1 MDNMNHEM
9 DIRKS
14 FHMSIN
20 INELDF
26 IDILDSEILIRR
38 DLEAIALSINI
49 DRFLDSLTSRRTS
62 VSELSAAM
70 ITKSITREMQK
81 KDTEKYD
88 FSYRICRP
96 RSLPAGIKKTYN
108 SLTVVRLQVD
118 ALSATVCYDMLCCI
132 FQWSMSGM
140 MGAYRCILTQKRHDC
155 APFGGQSDINAYDH
169 I

>member
-1 MDNMNHEM
+1 MNWILPEY
-9 DIRKS
+9 RY
-14 FHMSIN
+14 FRFWN
-20 INELDF
+20 IDQEGLGSDRFKHKYRSLPRLLD
-26 IDILDSEILIRR
+26 LKTE
-38 DLEAIALSINI
+38 LSIRI
-49 DRFLDSLTSRRTS
+49 
-62 VSELSAAM
+62 VSGHDYQIYNKGNA
-70 ITKSITREMQK
+70 K

-108 SLTVVRLQVD
+108 SFTVVRLQVD

-132 FQWSMSGM
+132 FQRSMSGM